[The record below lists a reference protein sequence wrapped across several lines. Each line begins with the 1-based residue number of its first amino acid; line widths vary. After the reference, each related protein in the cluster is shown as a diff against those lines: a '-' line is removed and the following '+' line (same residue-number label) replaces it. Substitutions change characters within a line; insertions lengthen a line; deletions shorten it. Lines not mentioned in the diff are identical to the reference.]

1 VDHSQ
6 LNASNAP
13 IRQLRS
19 AIRGSVIAPGD
30 PEYDAARTLYYTA
43 LDRRPAAITRPV
55 DAADVARVVSIARET
70 GTRLAIRGG
79 GHSIAGHGVVDDGLV
94 LDLSAMRGLEIDP
107 VRRTAWAE
115 TGLTAGEYTAAVGA
129 NGLATGFG
137 DAPSVGIGGITLAG
151 GVGFLH
157 RGFGLTIDSL
167 LGAEIVTADGER
179 ILTDAESHP
188 DLFWAIRGGGG
199 NFGVATRFL
208 FRLHEV
214 DAVTGGMLILPAT
227 ADVVASFISAMQE
240 SPEAVSGVVNV
251 MLAPPLPFIPA
262 SVHGQPILM
271 AMLVH
276 AGAIDAAER
285 ALAPLRSL
293 AAPIV
298 DMIRPMR
305 YPQIYEAGDPPRP
318 GALAART
325 CFLDDVDVAVADT
338 VLDHLQRS
346 SAPMRVAQFRVLGGA
361 VARVPIDATAFS
373 HRERRIMGIVVA
385 VCDHIGAAAEHQAW
399 ATAFADDIRQGEPG
413 VYAAFLGDEGE
424 ARVREAYSESTW
436 ERLSRIKGR
445 YDPANVFHF
454 NQNIT
459 PATSRGR

>member
-1 VDHSQ
+1 M
-6 LNASNAP
+6 NGTTAP

-30 PEYDAARTLYYTA
+30 PEYDAARALFYTA

-55 DAADVARVVSIARET
+55 DAADVARVISIARET
-70 GTRLAIRGG
+70 GTRLAIRSG

-107 VRRTAWAE
+107 VGRTAWAE

-137 DAPSVGIGGITLAG
+137 DTPSVGIGGITLAG

-179 ILTDAESHP
+179 ILTDAENHP

-199 NFGVATRFL
+199 NFGVATRFH

-214 DAVTGGMLILPAT
+214 DAVMGGMLILPAT
-227 ADVVASFISAMQE
+227 ADVVASFIRAMQE
-240 SPEAVSGVVNV
+240 SPDAVSGIVNV
-251 MLAPPLPFIPA
+251 MLAPPMPFIPA

-271 AMLVH
+271 SMLVH
-276 AGAIDAAER
+276 AGPIDAAER

-293 AAPIV
+293 ASPIV

-305 YPQIYEAGDPPRP
+305 YPQIYETGDPPRP
-318 GALAART
+318 GALAARN
-325 CFLDDVDVAVADT
+325 CFLDEVNVAVADA

-373 HRERRIMGIVVA
+373 HRQRRIMGIVAAAYDDV
-385 VCDHIGAAAEHQAW
+385 GATAEHQEW

-413 VYAAFLGDEGE
+413 AYAAFLGDEGE
-424 ARVREAYSESTW
+424 ARVREAYPGSTW
-436 ERLSRIKGR
+436 ERLSRIKER
-445 YDPANVFHF
+445 YDPANLFHS

-459 PATSRGR
+459 PATARGDRL

>member
-6 LNASNAP
+6 LNVSNAP

-30 PEYDAARTLYYTA
+30 PEYDAARTLFYTA

-55 DAADVARVVSIARET
+55 DAADVARVVSFARET
-70 GTRLAIRGG
+70 GTRLAIRSG

-107 VRRTAWAE
+107 VGRTAWAE

-137 DAPSVGIGGITLAG
+137 DTPSVGIGGITLAG

-199 NFGVATRFL
+199 NFGVATRFH

-214 DAVTGGMLILPAT
+214 DAVMGGMLILPAT
-227 ADVVASFISAMQE
+227 ADVVVSFIRAMQE
-240 SPEAVSGVVNV
+240 SPDAVSGIVNV
-251 MLAPPLPFIPA
+251 MLAPPMPFIPA

-271 AMLVH
+271 SMLVH
-276 AGAIDAAER
+276 AGPIDAAER

-293 AAPIV
+293 ASPIV

-305 YPQIYEAGDPPRP
+305 YPQMYETGDPPRP
-318 GALAART
+318 GALAARN
-325 CFLDDVDVAVADT
+325 CFLDEVDVAVADA

-373 HRERRIMGIVVA
+373 HRERGIMGIVAAAYDDV
-385 VCDHIGAAAEHQAW
+385 GATAEHQEW
-399 ATAFADDIRQGEPG
+399 ATAFADNIRQGEPG
-413 VYAAFLGDEGE
+413 AYAAFLGDEGE
-424 ARVREAYSESTW
+424 ARVREAYPGSTW
-436 ERLSRIKGR
+436 ERLSRIKER
-445 YDPANVFHF
+445 YDPANLFHF

-459 PATSRGR
+459 PRDGAGG